1 MMKHIRW
8 LLPAICF
15 AFGLYVL
22 RFSFRAYREW
32 QELVL
37 LGDLSA
43 AEIPE
48 VEFWASI
55 STAILLIV
63 LGAILMGRWLV
74 RKP

>member
-1 MMKHIRW
+1 MKHFRW
-8 LLPAICF
+8 LLPTSCF
-15 AFGLYVL
+15 AFGLYLL
-22 RFSFRAYREW
+22 RVSFRAYREW

-63 LGAILMGRWLV
+63 VGAILVGRWSV